1 MNWIARFF
9 LRAKSWEIFLLS
21 VGILVLLQIPLFIS
35 NQGESVRLDW
45 GPALTSMLSV
55 NVWFWVVGSFLNSI
69 VLPGLRP
76 GLGLFRCALI
86 YPILYLAGLVI
97 FSPPPLAMLGIV
109 IFPLH
114 LLAVLCMFYLLSF
127 VSKNLALAETG
138 KEVTFYDYAGPFFLL
153 WFFPIGV
160 WIVQPR
166 MNRLYA
172 EGANGEELSGETAS

>member
-1 MNWIARFF
+1 MNWLTRFF
-9 LRAKSWEIFLLS
+9 LRAKSWEIFILS
-21 VGILVLLQIPLFIS
+21 VGVVVLLQIPMFIS
-35 NQGESVRLDW
+35 NQGESIRLDW
-45 GPALTSMLSV
+45 GPALACMLCI
-55 NVWFWVVGSFLNSI
+55 NTWFWVVGSFLNSI
-69 VLPGLRP
+69 VLPKLRP
-76 GLGLFRCALI
+76 GLALFRFALL
-86 YPILYLAGLVI
+86 YPVLYLAGVVV

-114 LLAVLCMFYLLSF
+114 LLAVGCMFYLLSF

-172 EGANGEELSGETAS
+172 ERKNGDAFGEATAS